1 MKTKIYIDKLMEF
14 LKMKRESTF
23 RMHRSDI
30 ADGYRWAIE
39 DVMNFIEE
47 IIK

>member
-1 MKTKIYIDKLMEF
+1 MKTKIDINKLMEF
-14 LKMKRESTF
+14 LKIKRESTF

-47 IIK
+47 AVK